1 MTYIIKD
8 TRPKAKNEY
17 FCDACFTI
25 NANFG
30 GIRGFAGEVSLT
42 IAERRALILARRA
55 GFKIKAGETYV
66 CQYNTDGGKPFAYRA
81 IPAVHEIALKYECFT
96 E

>member
-1 MTYIIKD
+1 MAYIIKES
-8 TRPKAKNEY
+8 RPKAKKEY

-42 IAERRALILARRA
+42 IAELRALIKAREA
-55 GFKIKAGETYV
+55 GFKIKAGETYI
-66 CQYNTDGGKPFAYRA
+66 CQYNTDGGTPFTYRA
-81 IPAVHEIALKYECFT
+81 IPAVHEIALKYDCFT
-96 E
+96 D